1 MVCSTT
7 GRIVVVIGDQIS
19 NAYGQ
24 DLVELSGDSI
34 NSLKWTKLQQSLLLP
49 AEVLEILFHALS
61 KKGSYSKLLQHQ
73 FKMGTKY

>member
-34 NSLKWTKLQQSLLLP
+34 NSLKWTKLQQSLLP
-49 AEVLEILFHALS
+49 AEVLEILLHALS